1 MLYNNIIII
10 GWSGKEMN
18 TIEEVEKMKDKAI
31 NCIIECAPSFPDLEP
46 SENKIVSAVDRLSN
60 KVGELIEEI
69 KEQKDVI
76 PWDIR
81 MAWTIDEVELSV
93 RSYNC
98 LKKEGLMYLGDIA
111 QKQPWQLLKI
121 KDLGQKSLKEIK
133 LLLEQIGTG
142 LSQKLD
148 GWNTE
153 NIEKARKQ
161 LKLDPSKKKEINA
174 MINAVEQLEILNRT
188 LDRMADLMHN
198 MNLHLSH
205 LDDCTR
211 ENSFRGRYFIT
222 RNNY

>member
-133 LLLEQIGTG
+133 LLLNQIGTG

-148 GWNTE
+148 GWNAE
-153 NIEKARKQ
+153 NIEKARQQ
-161 LKLDPSKKKEINA
+161 LTLAPQKKGEINTLKNVA
-174 MINAVEQLEILNRT
+174 EQLETLNNT
-188 LDRMADLMHN
+188 LSRMVDYMHN
-198 MNLHLSH
+198 INANLSNLA
-205 LDDCTR
+205 DCTR
-211 ENSFRGRYFIT
+211 AHGYRDRDRYFLV
-222 RNNY
+222 R